1 MYPRGSDRGW
11 HRGQHQWDGEPSSC
25 NSRKTLLA
33 TPVSPADSSAQP
45 VPVLRGHHPRSFR
58 GGGYNAHRE
67 HGGYNSAG
75 YHDYHDNPRHDYHD
89 NPRHDYHDNPRHDYH
104 DNPRHDNCHDY
115 PDDSYHMQDYDDR
128 QFQDYKDPRY
138 HDERNYH
145 EYREPGYHRGRAK
158 GNHYRGGYKS
168 HERGNSAHNK
178 HSGPHPKKLK
188 SPKIDKTPKK
198 GDGPAGRSKPSSV
211 SPVPIVVHNPG
222 RSVVVLTSGDSST
235 DESKE
240 KTPSPI
246 VARTNNKGNVKPI
259 PAIKA
264 ETSASN
270 SKSNCE
276 QAGTDS
282 VTIKPVSEVKTETIK
297 VFAVPKEEIPV
308 LTPKEEEISLDIS
321 AGKRPHP
328 EQQEASLDEEKREH
342 VAIDTKR
349 MRNDKSPERC
359 NKDDEVQIP
368 LLDGWID
375 VPPHSSGPSCAT
387 EELAKKP
394 ELEQC
399 VSDTA
404 QMLRRAFILARKEEI
419 ELAYAQDCRTF
430 ALVAN
435 MLLKKDPSIE
445 TAVASALRST
455 LQEIA
460 GRCVHE
466 LNGFIERYDVESRVL
481 FESAASRGKTN

>member
-1 MYPRGSDRGW
+1 MR
-11 HRGQHQWDGEPSSC
+11 
-25 NSRKTLLA
+25 
-33 TPVSPADSSAQP
+33 
-45 VPVLRGHHPRSFR
+45 
-58 GGGYNAHRE
+58 
-67 HGGYNSAG
+67 
-75 YHDYHDNPRHDYHD
+75 
-89 NPRHDYHDNPRHDYH
+89 
-104 DNPRHDNCHDY
+104 
-115 PDDSYHMQDYDDR
+115 DYDER

-259 PAIKA
+259 PVIKA

-276 QAGTDS
+276 QAGTDT

-297 VFAVPKEEIPV
+297 VFAEPKEEIPV

-328 EQQEASLDEEKREH
+328 EQQEASLDDEKREC
-342 VAIDTKR
+342 VTIDTKR

-359 NKDDEVQIP
+359 NKDYEVQIP
-368 LLDGWID
+368 L
-375 VPPHSSGPSCAT
+375 
-387 EELAKKP
+387 
-394 ELEQC
+394 
-399 VSDTA
+399 
-404 QMLRRAFILARKEEI
+404 
-419 ELAYAQDCRTF
+419 LAYAQDCRTF

-466 LNGFIERYDVESRVL
+466 LSSFIERYDVESRVL
-481 FESAASRGKTN
+481 LESAASISKTN